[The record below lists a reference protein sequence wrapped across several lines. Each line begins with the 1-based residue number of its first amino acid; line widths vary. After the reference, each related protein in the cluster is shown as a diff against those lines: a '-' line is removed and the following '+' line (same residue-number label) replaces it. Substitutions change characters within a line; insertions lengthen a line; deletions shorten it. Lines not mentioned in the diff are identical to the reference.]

1 MIMLI
6 KDSDKEAHRESW
18 FKSHLTGIIIV
29 IEVIVI
35 AVIIL

>member
-1 MIMLI
+1 MTMMI

>member
-1 MIMLI
+1 MI
-6 KDSDKEAHRESW
+6 KDNDKEAHRESW

-29 IEVIVI
+29 IEIIAI